1 MLRSA
6 LGAIVV
12 VAIAGCG
19 ASGFA
24 LTGATVD
31 GTYTC
36 AVGSANS
43 AYDVHV
49 KIASDNP
56 TSSAVAIDS
65 VDAVMVVADV
75 HGQWQQGV
83 GTKYEAGDLQFSP
96 HSVGANGKATLTA
109 TIRSACTNLQHPG
122 TNDDYA
128 DYSVQLT
135 VKTSAGTF
143 HLTSSNKHRIIAP

>member
-24 LTGATVD
+24 LTGAMVD
-31 GTYTC
+31 GTHTC

-43 AYDVHV
+43 AYDLQV
-49 KIASDNP
+49 KIAADNP
-56 TSSAVAIDS
+56 TASAVAVNS

-75 HGQWQQGV
+75 HGQWQQAV
-83 GTKYEAGDLQFSP
+83 GTKYDAGDLQFSP

-109 TIRSACTNLQHPG
+109 TIHSACTNQRHAG
-122 TNDDYA
+122 TNDNYA

-143 HLTSSNKHRIIAP
+143 HLTSSNKHRISAP

>member
-1 MLRSA
+1 MLRFA

-12 VAIAGCG
+12 VVLAGCG

-36 AVGSANS
+36 AVGSANTP
-43 AYDVHV
+43 YDLQVR
-49 KIASDNP
+49 IAADNP
-56 TSSAVAIDS
+56 TSSAVAVNS
-65 VDAVMVVADV
+65 VDAVMVVADI
-75 HGQWQQGV
+75 HGQWQQAV
-83 GTKYEAGDLQFSP
+83 GAKYDAGDLQFSP
-96 HSVGANGKATLTA
+96 RSVGANGKATLTA
-109 TIRSACTNLQHPG
+109 TIHSSCTNGLHPG
-122 TNDDYA
+122 TNDNYA

-143 HLTSSNKHRIIAP
+143 QVTSSNKHRIVAP